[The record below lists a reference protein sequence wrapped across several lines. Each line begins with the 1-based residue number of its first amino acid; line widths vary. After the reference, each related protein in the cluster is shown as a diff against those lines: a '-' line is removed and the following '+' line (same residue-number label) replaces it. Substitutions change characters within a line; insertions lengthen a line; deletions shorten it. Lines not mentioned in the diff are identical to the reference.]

1 MPLMTHARLSE
12 SLPGSWRLDSRIDV
26 TAAGKRRPEPL
37 LGEDPVALL
46 VYDGAGNF
54 AAQFMR
60 RDRSRSQGLGFDAYF
75 GTYSVDDATGEVT
88 QRLAGAL
95 APEMVGAVLTRTME
109 IDGDQLAIRLP
120 ATHPDGVAV
129 SRMLLWTRVG

>member
-1 MPLMTHARLSE
+1 MTQALLSE
-12 SLPGSWRLDSRIDV
+12 HLPGSWRLDSRIDV
-26 TAAGKRRPEPL
+26 TATGKRRPEPI

-46 VYDGAGNF
+46 VYDRAGNF

-60 RDRSRSQGLGFDAYF
+60 RDRSEPTQGPGFDAYF

-95 APEMVGAVLTRTME
+95 APEMVGAVLTRSME
-109 IDGDQLAIRLP
+109 IDGDHLAIRLP

-129 SRMLLWTRVG
+129 SRMLIWTRVG